1 VRADRP
7 VTPVGVTA
15 RPLGYGFLQMQ
26 AQIGQRLRDPITWAE
41 ASQLAKSV
49 GAAVVAWVLAV
60 HVFHLSQAFMAPWAA
75 LLTVHATVFGTLQR
89 GAQQAGASVLG
100 VLIASGAWALFGAT
114 ALALGAAVL
123 VGMLAGATPGLRAPV
138 TTATTAVV
146 VLTTGY
152 VGQSGMLADRLIDTG
167 IGIAVGL
174 LLNLLVWP
182 PLRDR
187 AAARHIDVIDDRLG
201 ELLTAVAGAIRDGC
215 ATEAA
220 DDWIA
225 RTDRLDDDINRAW
238 HVLEE
243 ARQSGRLNPRRAVPE
258 RMRAAEEMT
267 QIINRLAQAVAETR
281 SLARTIRVASIAP
294 AEWNPEFREPWLGL
308 LERAGAAI
316 EGDDA
321 EGLRSARSDLTD
333 LSGRLA
339 TEQLHG
345 GLWPMFGALLVNL
358 RNVLDALD
366 VVAEAQ
372 PVRVPAPAL
381 GGGRRAGG

>member
-1 VRADRP
+1 MRAWTR
-7 VTPVGVTA
+7 
-15 RPLGYGFLQMQ
+15 
-26 AQIGQRLRDPITWAE
+26 QRLHDPITWAE
-41 ASQLAKSV
+41 ASQLAKTV

-75 LLTVHATVFGTLQR
+75 LLTVHATVFGTVQR

-100 VLIASGAWALFGAT
+100 VLIASGAWQLFGAS
-114 ALALGAAVL
+114 ALGLGAAVL
-123 VGMLAGATPGLRAPV
+123 AGMLAGAVPGVRAPM
-138 TTATTAVV
+138 TTAATAVV

-152 VGQSGMLADRLIDTG
+152 VGESGMLADRLIDTG

-174 LLNLLVWP
+174 LVNLLVWP

-201 ELLTAVAGAIRDGC
+201 ELLTTIAVELRDGG
-215 ATEAA
+215 ATDAA
-220 DDWIA
+220 DNWIA
-225 RTDRLDDDINRAW
+225 QTDRLDADIDRAW

-281 SLARTIRVASIAP
+281 SLARTIRVASIDP
-294 AEWNPEFREPWLGL
+294 AQWNPEFREPWLGL

-316 EGDDA
+316 EQADA
-321 EGLRSARSDLTD
+321 DGLRYARTELTD

-381 GGGRRAGG
+381 GNLGRSLPDEPS